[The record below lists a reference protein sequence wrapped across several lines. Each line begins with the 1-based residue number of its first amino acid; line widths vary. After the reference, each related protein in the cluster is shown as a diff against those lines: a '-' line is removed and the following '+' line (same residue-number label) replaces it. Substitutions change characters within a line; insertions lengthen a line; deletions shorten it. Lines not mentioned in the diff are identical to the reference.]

1 MSEDF
6 PGRPRRRRLPFFSPF
21 DRELEDYFEEMDR
34 YFEEAFRD
42 IQENVPKD
50 LVRERELPGGGKV
63 REMGPFVYGYSVTVG
78 PDGKPVVREFGNIK
92 PSLLGKEPP
101 IELSEKRE
109 PLVDVLDE
117 KDQVRIIAELPG
129 VEKENINLH
138 LEDKSLVISVETPRK
153 YYKKVELPTEVK
165 AESIKANYKNGILEI
180 SIKKTGAEK
189 PRGQKIKIE

>member
-6 PGRPRRRRLPFFSPF
+6 PNRSRRKRLPFFSPF

-42 IQENVPKD
+42 IQKNVPKE
-50 LVRERELPGGGKV
+50 LVRERDLPGGGKV

-92 PSLLGKEPP
+92 PSLRGREP

-109 PLVDVLDE
+109 PLVDVFDE
-117 KDQVRIIAELPG
+117 KDQERIIAELPG
-129 VEKENINLH
+129 VEKENINLN
-138 LEDKSLVISVETPRK
+138 LEDKSLVISVEAPRK

-165 AESIKANYKNGILEI
+165 ADSIKASYKNGILDI
-180 SIKKTGAEK
+180 TIKKTGAEK
-189 PRGQKIKIE
+189 PQGQKIKIE

>member
-1 MSEDF
+1 MSEDS
-6 PGRPRRRRLPFFSPF
+6 PRWPRRRRLPFFSPF
-21 DRELEDYFEEMDR
+21 DKELEDYFAEMDR

-50 LVRERELPGGGKV
+50 LIRERDLPGGGKV

-92 PSLLGKEPP
+92 PSPRGREP

-109 PLVDVLDE
+109 PLVDVFDE
-117 KDQVRIIAELPG
+117 KDLIKIIAELPG
-129 VEKENINLH
+129 VDKENINLH
-138 LEDKSLVISVETPRK
+138 LEDKSLVISVEAPRK
-153 YYKKVELPTEVK
+153 YYKRVELPTEVD
-165 AESIKANYKNGILEI
+165 ADSIKASYRNGILEI
-180 SIKKTGAEK
+180 TIKKTGSEK